1 MRKKIKEREEIHK
14 QFDHHHLTDIR
25 ANMPSPSW
33 RKHLI
38 EAQLERVTKD
48 NYNDVARRIV
58 MILDSRSIVQSTSH
72 LVVQRINRWYMPS
85 FSEELDRS
93 KRNICDNFLASLLHA
108 IAVRTKHIKGVPTRE
123 GLSGI
128 PLFKSDLLSTS
139 LHGRQRIGPVVVSLF
154 NSGNMMIDDVVEI
167 VEACLEPIQS
177 SIFLQR
183 LSDAILIIEFA
194 QKQMMKFNF
203 DQFVFLMD
211 QIQSFLIKNQD
222 WASKKI
228 RICDRDIPN
237 LFQRFFTL
245 QKSLKQTEEMQRNE
259 TESVRKSSM
268 QTSTDVY
275 SMTISRLS
283 EDYEEEEESLF
294 NQTISSYSEDDD
306 DDEEE
311 EAHDG
316 TTASTMDGKY
326 SYSEGG
332 TVIDISPALASSQI
346 KSAFMEST
354 SSLISSEIIPKE
366 AIMPS
371 VFKVPTRL
379 AQERQVKPSKST
391 ILQDVFVPLQVD
403 ITQSGELLSECLM
416 KEIEFLQNNDDEDEK
431 TPTIN
436 KDKFDAQEEEE
447 EESLSSIIQVGKLPN
462 TIRFF
467 FPAKEFTK
475 EQVNFITQVM
485 KIELNNIGNEII
497 FYNNQQHSPS
507 SFAIAADKFQLLND
521 GSAFQTFH
529 IGQEIEIDVIYSA
542 NMTLSQISDFG
553 QKIVQI
559 LTYNAF

>member
-1 MRKKIKEREEIHK
+1 
-14 QFDHHHLTDIR
+14 
-25 ANMPSPSW
+25 MPSSSW

-72 LVVQRINRWYMPS
+72 LVVQRINRWYLPS
-85 FSEELDRS
+85 YSEELDRS

-139 LHGRQRIGPVVVSLF
+139 LHGRQRIGPVVVALF

-203 DQFVFLMD
+203 DQFVYLME
-211 QIQSFLIKNQD
+211 QIQTFLIENQD
-222 WASKKI
+222 WASKKV

-259 TESVRKSSM
+259 AESVRKSSM

-283 EDYEEEEESLF
+283 EDYEDHEEEEESLF
-294 NQTISSYSEDDD
+294 NRTISSYSDDD
-306 DDEEE
+306 DDE
-311 EAHDG
+311 AHEG
-316 TTASTMDGKY
+316 MTASTMDGKY

-346 KSAFMEST
+346 KSEFMEST
-354 SSLISSEIIPKE
+354 SSLLYSEIIPKE

-379 AQERQVKPSKST
+379 AQERQVKPSKSM

-416 KEIEFLQNNDDEDEK
+416 KEIEFLQNNDEDEK
-431 TPTIN
+431 TPTMN
-436 KDKFDAQEEEE
+436 KDKFDTQEEEEE
-447 EESLSSIIQVGKLPN
+447 EESLSSIIQVGKLPD

-467 FPAKEFTK
+467 FPAKEFIK

-485 KIELNNIGNEII
+485 KNELNNTGNEIM
-497 FYNNQQHSPS
+497 FYDNQQHSPS
-507 SFAIAADKFQLLND
+507 SFAIAADKFQLLKD